1 MELQEKNGQVG
12 FRYRTCSGTCS
23 SKALKALEPYGVCNL
38 ADGTHGFYVL
48 TPAIHSL
55 GVYRKV
61 IGPAVTVEN
70 PPGDNLMVHKAM
82 ALIQPGAV
90 LVIKITGEGC
100 ASACGGIMLRRM
112 QRLGIQAVI
121 VDGYV
126 RDLDELLQTDMP
138 VFARGLMP
146 AGCKKNGLGQINY
159 PIACGGVVV
168 RPGDIIVA
176 DRDGV
181 ICLPEEDVQEVAQ
194 RAAEKLQKEARAL
207 KNIAEGHLV
216 MENVDEILAQRG
228 LKQLGGKEG

>member
-61 IGPAVTVEN
+61 IGPAVTVEI

-112 QRLGIQAVI
+112 
-121 VDGYV
+121 
-126 RDLDELLQTDMP
+126 
-138 VFARGLMP
+138 
-146 AGCKKNGLGQINY
+146 
-159 PIACGGVVV
+159 
-168 RPGDIIVA
+168 
-176 DRDGV
+176 
-181 ICLPEEDVQEVAQ
+181 
-194 RAAEKLQKEARAL
+194 
-207 KNIAEGHLV
+207 
-216 MENVDEILAQRG
+216 
-228 LKQLGGKEG
+228 